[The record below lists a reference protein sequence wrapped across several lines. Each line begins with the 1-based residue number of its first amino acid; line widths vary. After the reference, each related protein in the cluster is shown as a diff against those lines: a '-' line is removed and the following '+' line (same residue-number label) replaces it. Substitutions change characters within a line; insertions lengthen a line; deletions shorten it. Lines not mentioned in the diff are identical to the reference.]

1 MSKQST
7 RLRAS
12 EAQKAAFSRTM
23 LRRLAELSMNQS
35 ELASRLGITR
45 DAVSTYARMRSLP
58 SPAVLKKMAVV
69 LGISADE
76 LLPSRYEPEPEMPL
90 AIEVRPNGM
99 VRLRVDLECP
109 MELGVEIVSRLQSH
123 ARTTTGRGR

>member
-1 MSKQST
+1 
-7 RLRAS
+7 
-12 EAQKAAFSRTM
+12 M

-58 SPAVLKKMAVV
+58 SPAVLRKMSSV
-69 LGISADE
+69 LGIPADD
-76 LLPSRYEPEPEMPL
+76 LLPSRYDPEPEVPL

-109 MELGVEIVSRLQSH
+109 MELGVEIVSKLQSH
-123 ARTTTGRGR
+123 ARAAAGRSR